1 MSKEKSRL
9 SQSLLAIL
17 IALLLYPAWAWSQQ
31 KGEVKILTLK
41 ECLDFALKYNPT
53 ISLNRERIQE
63 MIQDY
68 NIARSGLFPTLSLHA
83 YANWVDPGRLSPGGG
98 GTTTTLFGRENLAL
112 LTARQNIFDGLKTY
126 YGMKGAK
133 IGEESQREALRGTKE
148 EAVSQVY
155 QAYYRLLE
163 AKETLGVAEESKKQ
177 REGFRDMAEAL
188 LKAGKVTKLDFL
200 RSDSQVID
208 ADQTIVQARNNIILA
223 KKILKK
229 TIGLRD
235 EEEIDIPGET
245 PKISPEPLDELA
257 LWEKVKEKNSD
268 LKKINLDIERAKTNI
283 SFARADYFPVLSFQA
298 SYGYRNRDVGAV
310 EQITVGKN
318 TFSRFVGATAEEYS
332 YGIFLDYAIFSGGLT
347 RATVAKAKSALLQ
360 LEDSRKALLDQL
372 RVDLNTALSQIQD
385 ALKGMESAKSS
396 IGVNQEAYDATMAM
410 YQAGKLTSLDI
421 LTAQISLIN
430 SKASYVNYY
439 ANYQTALAQLRKI
452 MGEGEKVYEK

>member
-1 MSKEKSRL
+1 LVFTILLVLL
-9 SQSLLAIL
+9 SFPAL
-17 IALLLYPAWAWSQQ
+17 IWAQQ

-41 ECLDFALKYNPT
+41 ECLDFAVKYNPT

-63 MIQDY
+63 LIQDY
-68 NIARSGLFPTLSLHA
+68 NIARSGLFPIVSLSA

-98 GTTTTLFGRENLAL
+98 ATTTTLFGQENLASL
-112 LTARQNIFDGLKTY
+112 RARQNIFDGFKTY
-126 YGMKGAK
+126 WGMKGAK

-148 EAVSQVY
+148 EILSQVY
-155 QAYYRLLE
+155 QAYYRLVE

-177 REGFRDMAEAL
+177 REGFRDMAGAL

-229 TIGLRD
+229 TMGLRD
-235 EEEIDIPGET
+235 EEEIDIPQET
-245 PKISPEPLDELA
+245 PKISPESLDELA

-268 LKKINLDIERAKTNI
+268 LRKINLDIERAKTNI
-283 SFARADYFPVLSFQA
+283 SFARADYFPVLSVQA
-298 SYGYRNRDVGAV
+298 SYGDRNRDVG
-310 EQITVGKN
+310 G
-318 TFSRFVGATAEEYS
+318 TADEYS

-347 RATVAKAKSALLQ
+347 RATVAKAKSVSLQ
-360 LEDSRKALLDQL
+360 LEDSKKALLDQL
-372 RVDLNTALSQIQD
+372 RVDLNTALSQIRD
-385 ALKGMESAKSS
+385 AFKGMESAKSS

-410 YQAGKLTSLDI
+410 YQAGKLTSLDV
-421 LTAQISLIN
+421 LTAQVSLIN

-452 MGEGEKVYEK
+452 IGEGETSYEK